1 MFVVFSSFNS
11 HTDRYVSGRD
21 NLPAGNLSSVV
32 QPLEGDSTA
41 LILGLVLGIGIPF
54 LLLLLAVL
62 CFCCCCPRKKTAP
75 RE

>member
-1 MFVVFSSFNS
+1 MVE
-11 HTDRYVSGRD
+11 
-21 NLPAGNLSSVV
+21 
-32 QPLEGDSTA
+32 PLEGDNTA

-54 LLLLLAVL
+54 LLLLLALL